1 MTEPMTR
8 RPRRRSRFTT
18 AALAAVAAVAATA
31 TLGASGPSEDSDQ
44 VRIPARFADA
54 SPLLV
59 GNDVRYAGVKVGE
72 VESMTVVDGSAP
84 VVIERDR
91 SVLPVHPAYRAKI
104 PPGTLLGERLLDLDR
119 GTPQAPVMDPS
130 DGIPLERTGQATDLD
145 QVLDVVDDP
154 TGEALGA
161 LVGVLGGGLDGNG
174 KNVDDAVRAL
184 KPAMTQTD
192 QLAKI
197 LRGQNQTLN
206 SLVDSLEPVASS
218 VATEDGKALDRLVSS
233 AQGLL
238 ATTTANDRDLRGTVQ
253 ELPGTMAS
261 ARRTLGE
268 LAGTAR
274 EARPTLEQLRP
285 TTDNLPEISRE
296 LIRFSDSADPALA
309 SVQPVLDQADE
320 LLAAARP
327 VATGLREQ
335 GPDTVRAVNGAE
347 PVVRDLTANRN
358 NVMEFLKRWALTTN
372 SKDGLTHYFRAFM
385 NVTPMSATSNIPG
398 EGGNAGI
405 GGTPPPEQTDPEGRP
420 APPPMVG
427 NPNGLLTPPTPQNRP
442 KDGVTGLTEEQEG
455 GALDF
460 LTGGGQ

>member
-1 MTEPMTR
+1 M
-8 RPRRRSRFTT
+8 
-18 AALAAVAAVAATA
+18 LAAVAALSAA
-31 TLGASGPSEDSDQ
+31 TLGASSPDDDIHQ
-44 VRIPARFADA
+44 VRVPARFADA

-59 GNDVRYAGVKVGE
+59 GNDIRYAGVKVGE
-72 VESMTVVDGSAP
+72 VESMTVVDGAAE
-84 VVIERDR
+84 VVMELEP
-91 SVLPVHPAYRAKI
+91 SVLPLHTDSRATI
-104 PPGTLLGERLLDLDR
+104 RPVTLLGERFLDLDR
-119 GTPQAPVMDPS
+119 GSPEAPVMDPS

-161 LVGVLGGGLDGNG
+161 MVGVLGGGLEGNG
-174 KNVDDAVRAL
+174 RNVDDAIRAL
-184 KPAMTQTD
+184 RPAMTQTD
-192 QLAKI
+192 QLAGI
-197 LRGQNQTLN
+197 LRDQNQTLN

-218 VATEDGKALDRLVSS
+218 LATEDGKALDRLVNS

-238 ATTTANDRDLRGTVQ
+238 ATTNANDRDLRGTVQ

-296 LIRFSDSADPALA
+296 LIRFADSADPALA
-309 SVQPVLDQADE
+309 SLQPVLDEADE

-335 GPDTVRAVNGAE
+335 GGDTVRAVNGLE
-347 PVVRDLTANRN
+347 PAVRDLTANRN

-372 SKDGLTHYFRAFM
+372 SKDGLSHYFRAFLA
-385 NVTPMSATSNIPG
+385 VTPMSATSNIPG

-405 GGTPPPEQTDPEGRP
+405 GGTPPPLQADPEGQP

-427 NPNGLLTPPTPQNRP
+427 HPDGLLTPPTPENRP
-442 KDGVTGLTEEQEG
+442 EDGVTGLSEEQEG

>member
-1 MTEPMTR
+1 MAALTAV
-8 RPRRRSRFTT
+8 
-18 AALAAVAAVAATA
+18 AALAAVA
-31 TLGASGPSEDSDQ
+31 LGASGPSEDTDQ
-44 VRIPARFADA
+44 VRVPARFADA

-59 GNDVRYAGVKVGE
+59 GNDIRYAGVKVGE
-72 VESMTVVDGSAP
+72 VESMTVVDGTAE
-84 VVIERDR
+84 VVMELER
-91 SVLPVHPAYRAKI
+91 SVLPLHTDSRATI
-104 PPGTLLGERLLDLDR
+104 RPVTLLGERFLDLDR
-119 GTPQAPVMDPS
+119 GSPEAAVMDPS

-192 QLAKI
+192 RLAGI

-206 SLVDSLEPVASS
+206 SLVDSLEPVAGS
-218 VATEDGKALDRLVSS
+218 VATENGKALDRLVNS

-238 ATTTANDRDLRGTVQ
+238 ATTSANDRDLRGTVQ
-253 ELPGTMAS
+253 ELPGTVAS

-309 SVQPVLDQADE
+309 SLQPVLDQADE

-335 GPDTVRAVNGAE
+335 GPDTVRAVNGLE
-347 PVVRDLTANRN
+347 PTVRDLTANRA

-372 SKDGLTHYFRAFM
+372 SKDGLSHYFRAFL
-385 NVTPMSATSNIPG
+385 NVTPMTATSNVPG
-398 EGGNAGI
+398 EGGNAGV
-405 GGTPPPEQTDPEGRP
+405 GGTPPPLKADPEGQP

-427 NPNGLLTPPTPQNRP
+427 HPDGLLTPPTPENKP
-442 KDGVTGLTEEQEG
+442 EDGVTGMTEEQEG